1 MKNHQFRST
10 SFVLALSLLLAACG
24 GVEGTPV
31 PEATSVPQ
39 ALVIA
44 EGTIRPVKASNLSF
58 QARGLVELVNVEI
71 GDRVREGEV
80 LIRLAN
86 AGSAEAQVVSAQHAY
101 DLLLRNESGDRARLW
116 QAYMEAQK
124 ARAKAET
131 KWEDLNQDNIED
143 RIEDAEEEVED
154 RQLDLKREQEDF
166 GKYKDLSEEDDKR
179 KNAED
184 DLETAQENLNESMR
198 DLESILRERDEV
210 RAAYDA
216 ALALEAEAK
225 YQYEI
230 SLDGPNSE
238 QLALAEAQLDAARD
252 ALDAYVITAP
262 FDGIVAEVEVS
273 EGEQIG
279 PETRV
284 VSVADTS
291 SWIVETSDITELEV
305 VDLYVGQNAVI
316 TLDALPEV
324 RLEGSVLEISQ
335 AAFLQGGDVMYTVR
349 IRVDQ
354 VDPRVRWGMTTEATF
369 IEAEEN

>member
-1 MKNHQFRST
+1 MKNHHSY
-10 SFVLALSLLLAACG
+10 LIPILGAISLLLAACG
-24 GVEGTPV
+24 GAEVTPV
-31 PEATSVPQ
+31 PQVTPEPH

-80 LIRLAN
+80 LVRLAN
-86 AGSAEAQVVSAQHAY
+86 AGAAEAQEVSAQHTY
-101 DLLLRNESGDRARLW
+101 DRLLRNESGDRARLW
-116 QAYMEAQK
+116 QAYMDAQK

-154 RQLDLKREQEDF
+154 RQLDLKQEQEDF
-166 GKYKDLSEEDDKR
+166 EKYKDLSEEDDKR
-179 KNAED
+179 TNAED
-184 DLETAQENLNESMR
+184 DLETAQENLNESIR

-216 ALALEAEAK
+216 ALASEAEAR

-238 QLALAEAQLDAARD
+238 QLALAEAQLEAARD

-262 FDGIVAEVEVS
+262 FDGIVAQVDVS

-279 PETRV
+279 PETRA

-305 VDLYVGQNAVI
+305 VDLYVGQEAVI
-316 TLDALPEV
+316 TLDALPGV
-324 RLEGSVLEISQ
+324 LLEGSVIEIGQ
-335 AAFLQGGDVMYTVR
+335 AAFVQGGDVMYTVR
-349 IRVDQ
+349 MWVDQ
-354 VDPRVRWGMTTEATF
+354 VDPRVRWGMTTEVTF
-369 IEAEEN
+369 LEGEK